1 MLFNSLDFLL
11 IFLPAALLGYHSIK
25 NIKLK
30 LAWITILSLVF
41 YAYWNWKFVGL
52 IIISVII
59 DFICGKRITDFRLS
73 DRRKAKKWMIV
84 SIVTNLVI
92 LGFFKYC
99 DFFIGSANFFLDST
113 EKFQLLNII
122 LPVGIS
128 FYTFQSMSYS
138 IDLYRGD
145 AKPAR
150 SFLNFS
156 AYVTLFPQMIA
167 GPIVRYKTMA
177 DQINNISSKINWEK
191 FNKGLYYLGIG
202 LFRKLIIADN
212 FAKVADPFFNH
223 FLEFDHGF
231 IVSWLGVL
239 SYALQIYFDFSA
251 YSEMAIGLGLML
263 GFNFPVNFNSPY
275 RAKSFSDFW
284 NRWHITLSLFLR
296 DNLYIPLGGNKK
308 GKINTYKF
316 LIITMVLGGLWHGAS
331 WLFVIW
337 GLLHGLLLAIERLT
351 FGKIQKR
358 SLVYSCLVFLFV
370 CIAWI
375 FFRSNDLVSAIEIV
389 KACFLYNGIESL
401 SLEHTFMGMKLLP
414 EFILFIPLK
423 HVVFILSGLLVVFLI
438 PNTNVLIEKYK
449 IHNTRSWSVLIFLI
463 FVIDFLFCFQNS
475 PFIYFQF

>member
-1 MLFNSLDFLL
+1 
-11 IFLPAALLGYHSIK
+11 
-25 NIKLK
+25 
-30 LAWITILSLVF
+30 
-41 YAYWNWKFVGL
+41 
-52 IIISVII
+52 
-59 DFICGKRITDFRLS
+59 
-73 DRRKAKKWMIV
+73 
-84 SIVTNLVI
+84 
-92 LGFFKYC
+92 
-99 DFFIGSANFFLDST
+99 
-113 EKFQLLNII
+113 
-122 LPVGIS
+122 
-128 FYTFQSMSYS
+128 MSYS

-401 SLEHTFMGMKLLP
+401 SLKHTFMGMKLLP